1 MDEDGFV
8 HISDKPGMGEDIN
21 FDFINANLVG

>member
-1 MDEDGFV
+1 MDQDGFV
-8 HISDKPGMGEDIN
+8 HISDKPGLGEDIN